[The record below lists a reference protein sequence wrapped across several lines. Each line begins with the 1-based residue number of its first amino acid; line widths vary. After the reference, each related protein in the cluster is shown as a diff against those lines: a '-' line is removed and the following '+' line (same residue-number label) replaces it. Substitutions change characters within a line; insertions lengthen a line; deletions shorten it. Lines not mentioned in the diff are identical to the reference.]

1 MKAFGLEAILGL
13 GGLNTDKKGSANS
26 TVEVEKK
33 DRKSAGKETGYRTA
47 PYWEFDRR
55 KKSFWEFEGRK
66 KNPGKPGTP
75 RAA

>member
-13 GGLNTDKKGSANS
+13 GALNTTTNSANN
-26 TVEVEKK
+26 TIEAEKK
-33 DRKSAGKETGYRTA
+33 ERELAGKETRYRTT

-55 KKSFWEFEGRK
+55 KKAFWEFETRK
-66 KNPGKPGTP
+66 KNSTKPRTP

>member
-13 GGLNTDKKGSANS
+13 GALNTTKNS
-26 TVEVEKK
+26 DNTTVTTEKK
-33 DRKSAGKETGYRTA
+33 ARELTGKETRYRTT

-55 KKSFWEFEGRK
+55 KKAFWEFESRK
-66 KNPGKPGTP
+66 KNSTKPKTP

>member
-13 GGLNTDKKGSANS
+13 GGLNTATNS
-26 TVEVEKK
+26 DNNTIESEKK
-33 DRKSAGKETGYRTA
+33 ERELSGKETRYRTA

-55 KKSFWEFEGRK
+55 KKAYWEFEGRK
-66 KNPGKPGTP
+66 NPNKPGTP

>member
-13 GGLNTDKKGSANS
+13 GGLNTAQTPSNDTIA
-26 TVEVEKK
+26 TEKK
-33 DRKSAGKETGYRTA
+33 ERELAGKETRYRTT

-55 KKSFWEFEGRK
+55 KRAFWEFEGRK
-66 KNPGKPGTP
+66 QTPKKPGTP